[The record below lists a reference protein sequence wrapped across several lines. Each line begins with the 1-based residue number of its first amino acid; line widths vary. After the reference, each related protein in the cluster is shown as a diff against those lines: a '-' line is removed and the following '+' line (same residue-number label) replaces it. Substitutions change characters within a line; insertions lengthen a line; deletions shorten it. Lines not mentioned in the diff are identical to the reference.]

1 LRLEES
7 EQIALTKMEFNPLR
21 NPKEYIWDMYE
32 RLRIRDQLTATPD
45 ELVKSNDDAETKKQK
60 AEALEMKDW
69 LIRFFVLFIDPESP
83 FAKIRDFKVRK
94 DKSKEA
100 IGDAKGR
107 IPKKVNK
114 EIESCGQVYQLIQSE
129 FFKLVHDSDY
139 VHWVS
144 LRSIY
149 ETLTDRLRNPNIDS
163 DEAVSIVKQIPSVKD
178 NLEEIEKKLFSDSR
192 ILRQVADEKQRN
204 MLTGYAERYA
214 RQFVLPV
221 SN

>member
-1 LRLEES
+1 
-7 EQIALTKMEFNPLR
+7 MEFNPLR
-21 NPKEYIWDMYE
+21 HPKEYIWDMYE
-32 RLRIRDQLTATPD
+32 RLRIRTQLTATPD
-45 ELVKSNDDAETKKQK
+45 ELIKSNDDAETKKQK

-69 LIRFFVLFIDPESP
+69 LIRCFVLFIDPESP

-114 EIESCGQVYQLIQSE
+114 EIESCGPVYQLIQSE

-192 ILRQVADEKQRN
+192 ILRQVADEKQRQQI
-204 MLTGYAERYA
+204 TGYAERYA
-214 RQFVLPV
+214 RQFILPV

>member
-1 LRLEES
+1 
-7 EQIALTKMEFNPLR
+7 
-21 NPKEYIWDMYE
+21 MYE
-32 RLRIRDQLTATPD
+32 RLRIRTELSANPD

-60 AEALEMKDW
+60 TESLEMKDW

-83 FAKIRDFKVRK
+83 FAKIRDFRVRK

-114 EIESCGQVYQLIQSE
+114 EIESCGQIYQLIQSE

-144 LRSIY
+144 LRTVY
-149 ETLTDRLRNPNIDS
+149 ETLTDRLRSPTIATD
-163 DEAVSIVKQIPSVKD
+163 DAMLIVKQIDMLKE
-178 NLEEIEKKLFSDSR
+178 NLENVEKKIFSDSR
-192 ILRQVADEKQRN
+192 ILRQVADEKQRQQI
-204 MLTGYAERYA
+204 TGYAERYA
-214 RQFVLPV
+214 RQFIQPV